1 MQTIV
6 ERRRPRLFVLLT
18 ICFCLLVLSRNIHA
32 ASANHGSE
40 LNPTVIHQTRI
51 VEIVR
56 GGSLEEGSQ
65 EESED
70 DDNSSTSSLTE
81 IATALRLEGK
91 EHHDRGDFVKA
102 AEVFQRAADTLSS
115 NDDDE
120 SSMRLSEDYATCRLH
135 QALCNLKSENYELCI
150 EACSDVLQDED
161 RGSSHGPAINAR
173 AYHRR
178 AKAKLALGD
187 NAGALQDARTASFLG
202 DGKAVNLYGKLMRE
216 TSSAEM
222 GSIMNNPMMPETP
235 LASSPHSALLES
247 LMNKSSDSSPM
258 GGLPDFN
265 PMSMLMGNSGDLLSS
280 LGSGGSGMAK
290 SVVKNLVK
298 KLDDES
304 TRVTISD
311 FLQRTD
317 TAQLRNLAGMA
328 GVDGITDE
336 QLAKIQKVCHG
347 VTPKT
352 IKRTVGLTKVA
363 VYLFKVIRRTLEL
376 IQKYK
381 TLIVA
386 AMILLWTKSAILRP
400 LPINKRAVKK
410 AAKLAAKEALKG
422 ASKAGFF

>member
-1 MQTIV
+1 MNTII
-6 ERRRPRLFVLLT
+6 ERRRRPRLFVFLV
-18 ICFCLLVLSRNIHA
+18 ICFCLLCLSKNIHA
-32 ASANHGSE
+32 ASANRRS
-40 LNPTVIHQTRI
+40 TVTIHQTHI

-70 DDNSSTSSLTE
+70 DDSSSKSSLTE

-91 EHHDRGDFVKA
+91 EHHDRGDFIKA
-102 AEVFQRAADTLSS
+102 AEVFQRAADTLLS
-115 NDDDE
+115 NDDE

-178 AKAKLALGD
+178 AKAKMALGD

-216 TSSAEM
+216 TSSADY
-222 GSIMNNPMMPETP
+222 GDIMSNPLMPETP
-235 LASSPHSALLES
+235 MASPHSALLES

-328 GVDGITDE
+328 GVDGISDD
-336 QLAKIQKVCHG
+336 QLAKIEKFCHG

-400 LPINKRAVKK
+400 LPINKRAAKK